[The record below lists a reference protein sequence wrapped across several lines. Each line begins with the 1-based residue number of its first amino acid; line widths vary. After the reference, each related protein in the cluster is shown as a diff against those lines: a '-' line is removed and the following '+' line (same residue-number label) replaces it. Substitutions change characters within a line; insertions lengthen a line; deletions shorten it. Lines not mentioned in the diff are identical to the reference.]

1 MNEEVVK
8 RDLVPF
14 RLFQDVE
21 PMALDQIAHLA
32 ERRRYTAGDMV
43 FDDGDTPTELYLIES
58 GHVAVRLFSVSP
70 GKEFTVSELGAG
82 QILGEFC
89 LLDRS
94 LRSAGA
100 ECTEITNVIVLRLDD
115 LEKLLS
121 RVPSLGYRVMQN
133 AGAIVADRIKLMNR
147 AFLTLFEEVER

>member
-1 MNEEVVK
+1 MNEEVQK

-32 ERRRYTAGDMV
+32 ERREYLADD
-43 FDDGDTPTELYLIES
+43 FIFQDGDTPTELYLIES
-58 GHVAVRLFSVSP
+58 GHVAVRLFSIKP
-70 GKEFTVSELGAG
+70 GREFTVTELGAG

-100 ECTEITNVIVLRLDD
+100 ECSERTQVIVLKLD
-115 LEKLLS
+115 EFEELL
-121 RVPSLGYRVMQN
+121 RAVPSLGYHIMQN

-147 AFLTLFEEVER
+147 AFLSLFEEVEA